1 MNGAEARRFFF
12 ILLLLDSSAVLPDGN
27 RDQTRSAEAADASSD
42 AIKEKVRPAEAAI
55 SEPGG
60 YQDLKT
66 AGAVLA
72 APDGNPNLTLA
83 ETVVAAPDG
92 NQNVKAS
99 EAVVGA
105 PVELQGLE
113 ARSAKQ
119 ISFPEQA
126 SSEDNFMVGRFLDLW
141 KTLRADFLSCHL
153 IMMRTYAF
161 FLFKTLVCREF
172 VKDFFHNIFLALH
185 STITCSTYCTPVLI

>member
-1 MNGAEARRFFF
+1 MNGAEARRFLF

-27 RDQTRSAEAADASSD
+27 RDQTRSAEAAVAPSD

-66 AGAVLA
+66 AGAV
-72 APDGNPNLTLA
+72 
-83 ETVVAAPDG
+83 VAAPDG
-92 NQNVKAS
+92 NQNVKTS
-99 EAVVGA
+99 EAVVVA

-119 ISFPEQA
+119 NSFPEQA
-126 SSEDNFMVGRFLDLW
+126 SSEDSFMVRRFLDLW

-153 IMMRTYAF
+153 IMMRLYAF
-161 FLFKTLVCREF
+161 FFFLNPCLSKICQRLF
-172 VKDFFHNIFLALH
+172 
-185 STITCSTYCTPVLI
+185 S